1 MAWNVGDGKRVLVG
15 QDLIVGCGSSY
26 KLSLDLLQH
35 LSSLQIYS
43 SHIAHS
49 SHLNVSGSH
58 DWLDASDLS
67 LTGVL
72 AQEWCSYVM
81 LLRSSGFSLKD
92 EGDKP
97 VWTQNKSSSSV
108 LVKLAYEALVTD

>member
-1 MAWNVGDGKRVLVG
+1 
-15 QDLIVGCGSSY
+15 
-26 KLSLDLLQH
+26 
-35 LSSLQIYS
+35 
-43 SHIAHS
+43 
-49 SHLNVSGSH
+49 LNVSGSH

-97 VWTQNKSSSSV
+97 VWMWNKSSGSV
-108 LVKLAYEALVTD
+108 LVKLAYEALVTDCCWSWQ